1 MEEKNQE
8 VQEEVKSSDSA
19 EAKNS
24 DSAEEQSVEEQSS
37 DSAEEQS
44 SEQEE
49 VIEEHNVEDKEQSQ
63 SKSAAAPPAQSRYEF
78 GNEQNMIFEEFA
90 MRLGFV
96 GKLAMFTGVV
106 GFIHSGV
113 SLYYGIILKGL
124 ASFCIMGLLCMFI
137 GVCHFKASRA
147 FLNIVTTEGDD
158 ISFAMKAVNSLRL
171 YYRAFYGITVAGII
185 ATAVYTAYVIIN
197 HL

>member
-1 MEEKNQE
+1 MEEK
-8 VQEEVKSSDSA
+8 QEEVKNNDSAEANNSDSA
-19 EAKNS
+19 EVKNS
-24 DSAEEQSVEEQSS
+24 DSAEEQSSGEEQS
-37 DSAEEQS
+37 AEQVETIDEQDV
-44 SEQEE
+44 Q
-49 VIEEHNVEDKEQSQ
+49 DKEQSQ
-63 SKSAAAPPAQSRYEF
+63 SKSAAAPPSQPRYEF

-185 ATAVYTAYVIIN
+185 ATAAYTAYVIIN
-197 HL
+197 HV